1 MTRLRALIREHR
13 HLAIALLLLAF
24 CIKAVIPA
32 GFMVAST
39 PDRFLTVTLCS
50 DGTGFKTM
58 QLLIPGKDAGNR
70 DQRGQHSDQT
80 KPDDR
85 CAFSGLA
92 QVAIGGA
99 DAFLLA
105 LAFAFLLVLGFAPVR
120 RAPFLRIPHLLPPQ
134 CGPPATT

>member
-1 MTRLRALIREHR
+1 MTRLRALIRDHR

-58 QLLIPGKDAGNR
+58 QLLIPGKDAG
-70 DQRGQHSDQT
+70 QHSDQVQ
-80 KPDDR
+80 KGDH

-92 QVAIGGA
+92 KVAIGGA

-105 LAFAFLLVLGFAPVR
+105 LSFAFVLLLGFAPVR
-120 RAPFLRIPHLLPPQ
+120 RAHFQRIPHLLPPQ